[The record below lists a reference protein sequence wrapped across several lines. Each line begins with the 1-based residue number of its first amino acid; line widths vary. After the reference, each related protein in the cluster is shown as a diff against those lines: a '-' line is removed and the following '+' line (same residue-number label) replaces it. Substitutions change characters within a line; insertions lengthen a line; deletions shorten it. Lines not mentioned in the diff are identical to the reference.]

1 MKKREYHNSKSF
13 VGKTRI
19 ALALLGIIPF
29 LLVVYLF
36 FNEENTLTDQFILFS
51 ALALL
56 SILAGF
62 SLVRASADQLVGL
75 AKKTAEIGT
84 GEELAPIQIKADE
97 ELNDIVSD
105 FNIIIG
111 ELQQTQKGIKEQ
123 TIQLM
128 QYAKELTESH
138 KRAKEEKVLRD
149 RLGRYVGKHIVNM
162 LINSPQ
168 SALVENERR
177 EVTILFADIRSF
189 TTIAESMA
197 AEDVVLMLNQFFNDM
212 VNIIFKHDGILDK
225 FVGDQLMAVFGV
237 IPSDNNPP
245 SDAIETAIEMQ
256 SAILDLMKVRSAQD
270 KETFAV
276 GIGINTG
283 SVIIGNVGANNRMDY
298 TVVGDCVNV
307 AARLQGLAA
316 GGEIII
322 GEQTYHHIQG
332 LFDVEKRGKVSVKN
346 KTKPIICYNV
356 LR

>member
-1 MKKREYHNSKSF
+1 MKRREYSNFKSF

-29 LLVVYLF
+29 LLTVYLF
-36 FNEENTLTDQFILFS
+36 FYEEKTLTDQIILFS

-62 SLVRASADQLVGL
+62 SLVRASADQLVEL
-75 AKKTAEIGT
+75 AKKTSEIAT
-84 GEELAPIQIKADE
+84 RDEPVPIQIKADE

-128 QYAKELTESH
+128 QYAKELSDSH
-138 KRAKEEKVLRD
+138 KRVKEEQTLRD
-149 RLGRYVGKHIVNM
+149 RLGRYVGKHIVNK

-212 VNIIFKHDGILDK
+212 VNIIFKHNGILDK
-225 FVGDQLMAVFGV
+225 FIGDQLMAVFGI
-237 IPSDNNPP
+237 IPSDKRPP

-256 SAILDLMKVRSAQD
+256 GAIIDLMKVRSAQD

-283 SVIIGNVGANNRMDY
+283 NVIIGNVGANNRMDY

-307 AARLQGLAA
+307 ASRLQGLAA
-316 GGEIII
+316 GGEIVI
-322 GEQTYHHIQG
+322 GERTYQHVQG
-332 LFDVEKRGKVSVKN
+332 LFKIEKRGNVSVKN

-356 LR
+356 LM

>member
-1 MKKREYHNSKSF
+1 
-13 VGKTRI
+13 
-19 ALALLGIIPF
+19 LALLGIIPF
-29 LLVVYLF
+29 LLAVYLF
-36 FNEENTLTDQFILFS
+36 FYEEKTLTDQFILFS

-62 SLVRASADQLVGL
+62 SLVRTSADQLVGL
-75 AKKTAEIGT
+75 AKKTGEIGT

-212 VNIIFKHDGILDK
+212 VNIIFKHNGILDK

-237 IPSDNNPP
+237 IPSDNSPP

-322 GEQTYHHIQG
+322 GEQTYQHIQG
-332 LFDVEKRGKVSVKN
+332 LFDVEKRGEVSVKN
-346 KTKPIICYNV
+346 KTRLIICYNV

>member
-1 MKKREYHNSKSF
+1 MKQRKYHNSKSF

-29 LLVVYLF
+29 LLTVYLF
-36 FNEENTLTDQFILFS
+36 FYEKSTLTDQFILFS

-62 SLVRASADQLVGL
+62 SLVRASADQLVEL
-75 AKKTAEIGT
+75 AKKTGEIGT
-84 GEELAPIQIKADE
+84 GKERAPIQLKADE

-105 FNIIIG
+105 FNIIIR
-111 ELQQTQKGIKEQ
+111 ESQQAQKDIKEQ
-123 TIQLM
+123 SIQLM

-138 KRAKEEKVLRD
+138 KRSKEEEVLRG
-149 RLGRYVGKHIVNM
+149 RLGRYVGKHIVDM

-168 SALVENERR
+168 SALIENERR

-189 TTIAESMA
+189 TTITESMA
-197 AEDVVLMLNQFFNDM
+197 AENVVLMLNQFFSDM
-212 VNIIFKHDGILDK
+212 VNIIFKHNGILDK
-225 FVGDQLMAVFGV
+225 FIGDQLMAVFGV
-237 IPSDNNPP
+237 IPSDNSPP

-256 SAILDLMKVRSAQD
+256 SAILDLMKVRSAQG
-270 KETFAV
+270 KETFGV

-283 SVIIGNVGANNRMDY
+283 NAIIGNVGASNRMDY
-298 TVVGDCVNV
+298 TVIGDCVNV
-307 AARLQGLAA
+307 AARLQELAA

-332 LFDVEKRGKVSVKN
+332 LFDVEKRGQVSVKN
-346 KTKPIICYNV
+346 KTKPVICYNV
-356 LR
+356 LK